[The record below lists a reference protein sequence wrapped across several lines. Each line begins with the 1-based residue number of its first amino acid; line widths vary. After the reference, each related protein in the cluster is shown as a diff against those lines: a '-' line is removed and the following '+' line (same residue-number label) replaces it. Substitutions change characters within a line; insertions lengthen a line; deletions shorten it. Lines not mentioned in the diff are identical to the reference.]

1 MPLHVYSVFKGFVA
15 SRLMLKRT
23 KGKGLMKRRFSLK
36 TVTNDKSMTWNLK
49 LSVLEYGDLAGDMFL
64 NLWIPLDKF
73 VEDENVLAGIIS
85 LNPFAELRNLDCKST
100 SDPVDSSNTF
110 TTPFRNK
117 ILLWRLVS
125 KKQFDSTLWVLEFDL
140 LLSDMGRNQGI

>member
-1 MPLHVYSVFKGFVA
+1 
-15 SRLMLKRT
+15 
-23 KGKGLMKRRFSLK
+23 MK
-36 TVTNDKSMTWNLK
+36 
-49 LSVLEYGDLAGDMFL
+49 
-64 NLWIPLDKF
+64 
-73 VEDENVLAGIIS
+73 GIIS
-85 LNPFAELRNLDCKST
+85 LNPFAEYRNLDCKST

-110 TTPFRNK
+110 TAPFRNK

>member
-23 KGKGLMKRRFSLK
+23 KGKSLMKRRFSLK

-73 VEDENVLAGIIS
+73 VEDENVVAGIIS

-110 TTPFRNK
+110 TAPFRNK
-117 ILLWRLVS
+117 ILLWSR
-125 KKQFDSTLWVLEFDL
+125 
-140 LLSDMGRNQGI
+140 